1 MLDRALIRQNPDL
14 VRQGARRKGLN
25 APVDQFLQVDAEW
38 RAVKAELDDKNGEMN
53 RTSKEIGRLMAQGM
67 KDQAEEAKSRTA
79 TLKAEIRALEERE
92 RELESRLR
100 EIELAMPNLPHESVP
115 DGIDATGNVVVRV
128 WGEPP
133 ELDREPQPHWE
144 IADQMGLLD
153 PTRGAKIAGSGFVVY
168 SGWGARL
175 QRALFTWMADFQTD
189 HNGYSEVYPP
199 FLVNSE
205 SLVGTGNLP
214 KFEEDLYKTDDGL
227 YLIPT
232 AEVPVTNLYRDE
244 ILEPWMLPIRLSAYT
259 ACFRREAGAAGK
271 DTRGVLRMH
280 QFDKVEL
287 VKFTTP
293 ESSYD
298 ELESLVLDAESVL
311 QALGVHY
318 RVTLLCAGDMGD
330 KGCKCYDLELWSPG
344 TGQWLEI
351 SSCTNFE
358 AYQARRAGIRF
369 RRGPGEKPEY
379 VHTLNGSG
387 VATPRLFAVILESFY
402 RADGCL
408 DVPPP
413 LRGYMGVDCI
423 PAPE

>member
-53 RTSKEIGRLMAQGM
+53 RTSKEIGSLMAQGM
-67 KDQAEEAKSRTA
+67 RDQAEEAKSRTA
-79 TLKAEIRALEERE
+79 ALKAEIRALEDRE
-92 RELESRLR
+92 RQLESRLR

-115 DGIDATGNVVVRV
+115 DGMDATGNVVVRV

-133 ELDREPQPHWE
+133 QLDREPQPHWE
-144 IADQMGLLD
+144 VADQLGLLD
-153 PTRGAKIAGSGFVVY
+153 PARGAKIAGSGFVVY

-175 QRALFTWMADFQTD
+175 QRALFTFMADFQTD
-189 HNGYSEVYPP
+189 HNGYAEVYPP

-205 SLVGTGNLP
+205 SLIGTGNLP

-330 KGCKCYDLELWSPG
+330 KGSKCYDLELWSPG

-413 LRGYMGVDCI
+413 LRAYMGVDCI

>member
-14 VRQGARRKGLN
+14 VRQGARRKGLD
-25 APVDQFLQVDAEW
+25 APVDAFLQVDAEW
-38 RAVKAELDDKNGEMN
+38 RAVKADLDEKNGEMN
-53 RTSKEIGRLMAQGM
+53 RTSKEIGRLLAQGM
-67 KDQAEEAKSRTA
+67 KDEAEQAKARTA
-79 TLKAEIRALEERE
+79 DLKAEIHALEERE
-92 RELESRLR
+92 RALEAQLR

-115 DGIDATGNVVVRV
+115 DGDDATKNVVVRT

-133 ELDREPQPHWE
+133 QLEQEPLPHWE
-144 IADQMGLLD
+144 IAARLGLLD
-153 PTRGAKIAGSGFVVY
+153 PARGAKVAGSGFVVY

-175 QRALFTWMADFQTD
+175 QRALFTWMADYQTD
-189 HNGYSEVYPP
+189 RNGYEEVYPP

-214 KFEEDLYKTDDGL
+214 KFEEDLYKTNDGL
-227 YLIPT
+227 YLVPT

-244 ILEPWMLPIRLSAYT
+244 ILEFWMLPRRLAAYT

-271 DTRGVLRMH
+271 DTRGLLRMH

-298 ELESLVLDAESVL
+298 ELESLVVDAESVL
-311 QALGVHY
+311 QELGVHY

-344 TGQWLEI
+344 TEQWLEI

-369 RRGPGEKPEY
+369 RRAQGEKPEY

-387 VATPRLFAVILESFY
+387 VATPRLFATILESFY
-402 RADGCL
+402 RADGTL
-408 DVPPP
+408 DLPEP
-413 LRGYMGVDCI
+413 LHRYMGTDRI
-423 PAPE
+423 PAPG